1 MAFFSYSFPI
11 ICSYGIFDHRTSSF
25 LFVTASVFSLMISI
39 SSRTL
44 TGASSEALIFKGF
57 SSAMAAY
64 LDGVLVY
71 NRFLFFQFLKH
82 HVWQHWS
89 KISQSNECTVKS
101 YIIQILQTLIG
112 SLDISVT
119 WQTAADWMT
128 CLPTFKTPSTHL
140 SNITIVSSFCARMSH
155 FLTCTAAWTS
165 LSKPPPRRPQAK
177 IRANLATISLHS
189 NWHRFLPLMAPDIW
203 SKLLRLFS

>member
-1 MAFFSYSFPI
+1 MAYLIIAPPPFFLLQLP
-11 ICSYGIFDHRTSSF
+11 SSHWW
-25 LFVTASVFSLMISI
+25 
-39 SSRTL
+39 SRSAL
-44 TGASSEALIFKGF
+44 APWQVASSEALFLRAE
-57 SSAMAAY
+57 SARAAY
-64 LDGVLVY
+64 LDGVLIY

-82 HVWQHWS
+82 LWLHWS

-128 CLPTFKTPSTHL
+128 CLPNFQNTFKAFVQHS
-140 SNITIVSSFCARMSH
+140 TIVSSFCAWMSH
-155 FLTCTAAWTS
+155 FLACTAAWTS

-177 IRANLATISLHS
+177 IRANLTTISLS
-189 NWHRFLPLMAPDIW
+189 LPPVDGAWHLIQAIAVVLQEFHVVRQEV
-203 SKLLRLFS
+203 